1 MYAHID
7 IAFVLPMEQDKQ
19 GILGPD
25 IFWKFRFMLSVV
37 DCLLYKENS
46 LCLVLMGGFS
56 HVFVCMS
63 ALNSVLLPSGVI
75 TVVCFIF
82 AVDVLMTLVM
92 ILTDCS

>member
-1 MYAHID
+1 MI
-7 IAFVLPMEQDKQ
+7 
-19 GILGPD
+19 
-25 IFWKFRFMLSVV
+25 SVV

-46 LCLVLMGGFS
+46 LSLVLMGGFS

-82 AVDVLMTLVM
+82 AIGVVLMTLVM

>member
-25 IFWKFRFMLSVV
+25 VSDIFWKFCFMLSAV

-46 LCLVLMGGFS
+46 LCLVLMG
-56 HVFVCMS
+56 
-63 ALNSVLLPSGVI
+63 
-75 TVVCFIF
+75 
-82 AVDVLMTLVM
+82 
-92 ILTDCS
+92 